1 MLYFHYWRVWNSP
14 KKYYENV
21 LTGKSIN
28 NQKLPDRIKKIN
40 SDTSDSFGEITTI
53 SICFQLIINEYK
65 KAFFFFYV
73 YCLLRTCSISALHI
87 FLSFFDLSNIC
98 HITITL
104 KKNCFCHPFMQRRYA
119 CYSPFLHVSLSF
131 NRHFHIVYIQNFICL
146 LLIVTIFFKFLL
158 IL

>member
-104 KKNCFCHPFMQRRYA
+104 KKIASVIHSCKDVTHVTHLFSMFLFPSIGISTLCISKISFVCF
-119 CYSPFLHVSLSF
+119 
-131 NRHFHIVYIQNFICL
+131 
-146 LLIVTIFFKFLL
+146 
-158 IL
+158 